1 MPTDDE
7 KKEQDAADNDISDEI
22 TDSEKAD
29 DTELT
34 DASDNIPDKAD
45 SVDTKVSD
53 KTSEKDN
60 HKKEYSTE
68 IKKVSRKLK
77 KGFEAADM
85 HVDIIV

>member
-34 DASDNIPDKAD
+34 DASDNIPEPDRHRQKPYNKIYLLCKLCY
-45 SVDTKVSD
+45 SNGI
-53 KTSEKDN
+53 N
-60 HKKEYSTE
+60 HYTRRYS
-68 IKKVSRKLK
+68 
-77 KGFEAADM
+77 
-85 HVDIIV
+85 